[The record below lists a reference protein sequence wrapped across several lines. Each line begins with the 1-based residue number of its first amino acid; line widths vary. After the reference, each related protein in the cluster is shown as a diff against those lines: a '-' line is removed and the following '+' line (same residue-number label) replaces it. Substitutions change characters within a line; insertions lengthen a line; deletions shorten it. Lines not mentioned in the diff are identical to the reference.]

1 MAQESL
7 IKIYDTPK
15 GPHVYV
21 GDFRL
26 HHWIPGLVAAVIGG
40 LGLLFDKNKKRK
52 GFYFLLCLA
61 GSVAFIDD
69 LDDFMSFLEDGSL
82 P

>member
-21 GDFRL
+21 ADIRI
-26 HHWIPGLVAAVIGG
+26 HHWIAGLVTAAIGA

-52 GFYFLLCLA
+52 GLYFLLCFT
-61 GSVAFIDD
+61 GFVAFLDD
-69 LDDFMSFLEDGSL
+69 LPDFISFLEDGG